1 MMKMSDFDIEEEQEW
16 RLAMGRE
23 EKRDNIPLLDDMD
36 IPLLDDMEVH
46 DYHEWEYVREHF
58 IQSFPPSPRPGSGS

>member
-23 EKRDNIPLLDDMD
+23 EKLDN